1 MEGEEE
7 VTDYSDLHTLLLEDY
22 DENCRVDQMQFTRP
36 DSLVKAFMGGDSG
49 PDAILDIRLKRRE
62 IIHMKDEV
70 TSSTLA

>member
-22 DENCRVDQMQFTRP
+22 DENCRVDQMQFTCP